1 MVYNVYANVIMLIDE
16 IEGRNKD
23 KEIQKL
29 ALSPNS
35 RQELKGK
42 CKTQVHPLPYI
53 TKNAWKVQLSVII
66 KDIINNKNKEKFI
79 KTISECV
86 VPYRSVY
93 LKATS
98 F

>member
-42 CKTQVHPLPYI
+42 CKTQVHLYL
-53 TKNAWKVQLSVII
+53 TLKKCLESSI
-66 KDIINNKNKEKFI
+66 KYNY
-79 KTISECV
+79 KTQ
-86 VPYRSVY
+86 YQ
-93 LKATS
+93 
-98 F
+98 